1 MEDKKI
7 ELLEKLIKE
16 NKISLKEALVLIGE
30 NEEKIVIQRIPSQP
44 LHTNPWS
51 EPQWQEPHWKKPFEV
66 YCAPDPFTTTSGTT
80 AGYYPK
86 GTSVNTT
93 I

>member
-16 NKISLKEALVLIGE
+16 NKISLKEAMVLIGGS
-30 NEEKIVIQRIPSQP
+30 EEKVVIQHIPSQP
-44 LHTNPWS
+44 SYTNPWA
-51 EPQWQEPHWKKPFEV
+51 EPHWKKPFEV
-66 YCAPDPFTTTSGTT
+66 YCAADPFTTTSGTT
-80 AGYYPK
+80 ASYYPK
-86 GTSVNTT
+86 GTTVNTT

>member
-16 NKISLKEALVLIGE
+16 NKISLKEALVLIGGS
-30 NEEKIVIQRIPSQP
+30 EEKVVIQHIPSQP
-44 LHTNPWS
+44 SYTNPW
-51 EPQWQEPHWKKPFEV
+51 PEPHWKKPFEV
-66 YCAPDPFTTTSGTT
+66 YCAADPFTTTSGTT
-80 AGYYPK
+80 TASYPK
-86 GTSVNTT
+86 GTTVRNT

>member
-30 NEEKIVIQRIPSQP
+30 NEEKIVIQRIPSQLP
-44 LHTNPWS
+44 YTNPRVD
-51 EPQWQEPHWKKPFEV
+51 PHWRKPYEI
-66 YCAPDPFTTTSGTT
+66 YCGRDSFTTTGTT
-80 AGYYPK
+80 TAFYPK
-86 GTSVNTT
+86 GTTVSN
-93 I
+93 II